1 MEETVKMLSV
11 GLINGLIPVI
21 MALISWGLVALT
33 NYIKQKGGNVALD
46 QALKVLRD
54 ITFNVVD
61 EMQKTR
67 VEDLKKQE
75 SFDLLTAAAVKE
87 QAITQVL
94 AQLAP
99 PITKVLTRSM
109 SDLSLYVSALIEAK
123 LLNKPRE
130 F

>member
-75 SFDLLTAAAVKE
+75 AFDLLTAAAVKE